1 MRKLYLHIGTEKTG
15 TTSLQYFLAENRE
28 RLAKLGCWTP
38 GCLLGPNHSLLAVCC
53 YDEFRNDDLCR
64 YLGIGSADAWQQ
76 MKQQIMY
83 QLSDEINSSGCTYGI
98 VSTEHFQSRLHTE
111 SERNRLRNL
120 FIKLGF
126 TDVTVIIYLRDPA
139 SLANSHYFTD
149 VAQGYVGSL
158 PGRPDEHYFK
168 NLCDH
173 RATIQNWQG
182 LFKECRFIVRLYD
195 ADGHGRFSTIDD
207 FLKLIPEL
215 KGQKLKSVKN
225 GNVSISA
232 LGIELIRRI
241 NEEEPFWVNGKV
253 NPVRR
258 GLNQHIRKRYQGKRY
273 GMPSWL
279 SYEYDTAFAESNEW
293 VRQNYFPDR
302 TSLFVRKE
310 IRESLLEMPE
320 SEIQL
325 EANKVLDMLRRRY
338 SRKVWRKQIRIK
350 IKGFLSKFSNAI
362 TD

>member
-1 MRKLYLHIGTEKTG
+1 MRKLYLHIGIEKTG
-15 TTSLQYFLAENRE
+15 TTSLQYFLSENRE
-28 RLAKLGCWTP
+28 RLAKLGCWIP
-38 GCLLGPNHSLLAVCC
+38 GCIMQKNHFKIAVCC

-64 YLGIGSADAWQQ
+64 YLGIESENDWEQQ
-76 MKQQIMY
+76 KQQIIY
-83 QLSDEINSSGCTYGI
+83 QLSEEIASCSCAFGIISS
-98 VSTEHFQSRLHTE
+98 ENFQSRLHTV
-111 SERNRLRNL
+111 SERNRLRDL

-126 TDVTVIIYLRDPA
+126 TDVTVILYLRDPA

-149 VAQGYVGSL
+149 VGQGYVGRL
-158 PGRPDEHYFK
+158 PGRPDDHYFK

-173 RATIQNWQG
+173 RATIQNWRSV
-182 LFKECRFIVRLYD
+182 FKECQFVVRLYD
-195 ADGHGRFSTIDD
+195 ADGNGRFSTIDD

-241 NEEEPFWVNGKV
+241 NEIEPFWVGGEV

-258 GLNQHIRKRYQGKRY
+258 GMNHHIRKRYQSKRY

-279 SYEYDTAFAESNEW
+279 SHEYDTAFADSNEW

-302 TSLFVRKE
+302 TSLFLRKE